1 MLSAGF
7 IYLFNFW
14 QLKNIE
20 WIKCVALELESYL
33 HLSSYHMSLMVVGSL
48 NPHLIKLLCFFKWNL
63 RSTHTHTQSVSISAR
78 LLWLLEFD
86 WFHCIL
92 SVLSPQEKS
101 NLFPFRLCPPTY
113 FTWQEFGIRVVWILL
128 RAHCLNL
135 VWISIITLQ
144 NFSNN
149 KWCE

>member
-63 RSTHTHTQSVSISAR
+63 RSTHTHTHKVFPLVPGFCGCWNLIDFIASWVFYLHRKSLICSLFVCALQLI
-78 LLWLLEFD
+78 LLDKNLEF
-86 WFHCIL
+86 
-92 SVLSPQEKS
+92 E
-101 NLFPFRLCPPTY
+101 LFEY
-113 FTWQEFGIRVVWILL
+113 FWGLTAWI
-128 RAHCLNL
+128 
-135 VWISIITLQ
+135 
-144 NFSNN
+144 
-149 KWCE
+149 